1 MLFFVT
7 SPGLY
12 ALYSSY
18 SLLVNTHIMT
28 FSKTIKKATF
38 GMLVC
43 SAVFS
48 TSAFSQAKPQLTDP
62 EIASVAVTANQVDIG
77 NANVAIARSK
87 DSSVLQFAETM
98 KRDHQAVIDQA
109 VALVTKLKV
118 TPKDNAVSQKLLA
131 DAAKTQK
138 MLESKSGKAFDKAYI
153 DNEVAYHKAVI
164 SVIETVL
171 IPEAQNAELKSLLQ
185 KVLPAFHAHLEHAE
199 MIQKN
204 D

>member
-1 MLFFVT
+1 MIL
-7 SPGLY
+7 
-12 ALYSSY
+12 
-18 SLLVNTHIMT
+18 
-28 FSKTIKKATF
+28 SKTFNQTSLGLLI
-38 GMLVC
+38 C
-43 SAVFS
+43 SLVFS
-48 TSAFSQAKPQLTDP
+48 SFAFSQAKPQLTDP
-62 EIASVAVTANQVDIG
+62 EIASVAVTANQVDIT
-77 NANVAIARSK
+77 NAEIAIAKSK
-87 DSSVLQFAETM
+87 DSSIVQFAETM

-131 DAAKTQK
+131 DEVKTKK

-171 IPEAQNAELKSLLQ
+171 IPEAQNAELKALLQ

-199 MIQKN
+199 MIQKMY
-204 D
+204 

>member
-1 MLFFVT
+1 MIL
-7 SPGLY
+7 
-12 ALYSSY
+12 
-18 SLLVNTHIMT
+18 
-28 FSKTIKKATF
+28 SKTTFNTAAF
-38 GMLVC
+38 GMLIC

-48 TSAFSQAKPQLTDP
+48 PSAFSQAKPQLTDP
-62 EIASVAVTANQVDIG
+62 EIASVAVTANKVDIS
-77 NANVAIARSK
+77 NAEIATKKSK
-87 DSSVLQFAETM
+87 DSSILQFAATM

-118 TPKDNAVSQKLLA
+118 TPMDNAVSKKLLS
-131 DAAKTQK
+131 DNAKTQA

-171 IPEAQNAELKSLLQ
+171 IPQSQNAELKGLLQ

-199 MIQKN
+199 MIQKKY
-204 D
+204 